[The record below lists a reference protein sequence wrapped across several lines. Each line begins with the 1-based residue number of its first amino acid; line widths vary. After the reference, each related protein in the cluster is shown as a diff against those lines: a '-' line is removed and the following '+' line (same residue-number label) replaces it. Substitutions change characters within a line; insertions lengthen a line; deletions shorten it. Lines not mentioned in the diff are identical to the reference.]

1 MLGLGT
7 KHTTNTYCEINN
19 TIQHEMIKTNV
30 GDLKSKSSI
39 DKIATDNHCLQN
51 TYWLSKINKTA
62 IKARFIVIYRKSS
75 IKPLAT
81 LHQHFNFFINRFTAG
96 VNTIWV
102 VQFNRTTIDI
112 INKLNKRNKA
122 KSISAFD
129 FSTLYTK

>member
-1 MLGLGT
+1 MLGLGI

-19 TIQHEMIKTNV
+19 TSQHEMIKTNV

-75 IKPLAT
+75 IKPLAKAIT
-81 LHQHFNFFINRFTAG
+81 STFQLFYKQIYCRSQYHLGR
-96 VNTIWV
+96 TI
-102 VQFNRTTIDI
+102 
-112 INKLNKRNKA
+112 
-122 KSISAFD
+122 
-129 FSTLYTK
+129 